1 MKTKRVPLRKCIG
14 CQEMKPKRELLR
26 IVKSV
31 DNVIHIDETGKMPGR
46 GAYVCRG
53 MECYQKAL
61 KGKRIQKA
69 FQVPVSKDLYN
80 EIKKYMEDVNGSQQ

>member
-1 MKTKRVPLRKCIG
+1 MKIKRVPLRKCIG

-31 DNVIHIDETGKMPGR
+31 DNVIHIDESGKMPGR
-46 GAYVCRG
+46 GAYVCRE
-53 MECYQKAL
+53 MKCYQKAL

-69 FQVPVSKDLYN
+69 FQAPVSNSLYE
-80 EIKKYMEDVNGSQQ
+80 EIKKCMEDINGS